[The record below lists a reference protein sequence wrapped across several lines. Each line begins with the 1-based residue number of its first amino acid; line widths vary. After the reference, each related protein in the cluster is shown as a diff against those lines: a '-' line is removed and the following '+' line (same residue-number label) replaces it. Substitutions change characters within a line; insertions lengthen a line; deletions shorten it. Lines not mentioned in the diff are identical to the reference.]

1 MSQSQEVFKL
11 DHFELYNLARQ
22 FRQRVYALIKQLPAE
37 ERYSLG
43 SQMRGAILSV
53 TNNIAEGHGRWHYQE
68 NIQFCR
74 ISRGSIE
81 EILDDINLCL
91 DEGYGDPGYNAQ
103 LKTEGYE
110 LIRRINGYIVY
121 LRKVKRGVTDD
132 TLNQSS

>member
-1 MSQSQEVFKL
+1 MKESLRS
-11 DHFELYNLARQ
+11 FEELNCWKACTLVRRFVMDVVKQ
-22 FRQRVYALIKQLPAE
+22 FPKE
-37 ERYSLG
+37 EKYSLIDNMTRAAR
-43 SQMRGAILSV
+43 SSTQ
-53 TNNIAEGHGRWHYQE
+53 NIAEGFGRFHYQE